1 MTKLSNLQFHNHEIT
16 RGNITHLWAVAACVI
31 TSSAIVTRTLRLKVL
46 VINIVNTSPEPEEG
60 VLLNF
65 LLLGGSHLKHH
76 FMISEFSS
84 IFLALRVLHFKFHI
98 TAPSE
103 NTTIMKMSVIRF

>member
-46 VINIVNTSPEPEEG
+46 VINIVNTSPEEEG
-60 VLLNF
+60 GASQLLIAGRF
-65 LLLGGSHLKHH
+65 SLKTSLHDFRIFIHLSCTKSPP
-76 FMISEFSS
+76 F
-84 IFLALRVLHFKFHI
+84 
-98 TAPSE
+98 
-103 NTTIMKMSVIRF
+103 